1 MSDRMV
7 NPALAAEEKV
17 ADAALRPTSLADFVG
32 QQRVKDQLNL
42 VLSAAKQRNASADHI
57 LLSGPPGLGKTTLA
71 MIIAAEVGAPLRIT
85 SGHSFKFDPR

>member
-42 VLSAAKQRNASADHI
+42 VLSVVI
-57 LLSGPPGLGKTTLA
+57 P
-71 MIIAAEVGAPLRIT
+71 
-85 SGHSFKFDPR
+85 